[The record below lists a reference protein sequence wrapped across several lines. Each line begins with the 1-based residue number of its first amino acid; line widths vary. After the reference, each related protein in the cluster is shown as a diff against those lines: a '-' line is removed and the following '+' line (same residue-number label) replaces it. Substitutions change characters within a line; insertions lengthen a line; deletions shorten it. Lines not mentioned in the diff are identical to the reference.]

1 MRFKIPKGTPF
12 GGGSARGPGEA
23 RPGRP
28 EESGIHLSGEALM
41 GLRHL
46 ARRGAAPATRTL
58 AGLPGGIVTRR
69 RGRGSEPEDVRPWT
83 EGDDRRHI
91 DRNATARTGQ
101 LHVRTH
107 HDERDRAVVL
117 LADFRP
123 SMLFGTRRTLRSV
136 AAAEALALLGWRI
149 VADGGRV
156 GLAVAGEGEPTV
168 LRPAGGERAMA
179 AVTGALALAHARAL
193 ETADRPDPPLEPWLG
208 IAASLLP
215 SGGHLVIAS
224 ALDAPGPD
232 FERLLGLVAERISV
246 RLVLVSDAFE
256 RARRPGFFPFALADG
271 RRGSLRVDGAGTGA
285 LDARLADYA
294 ARGIAGLRLDVES
307 PPEAYAP
314 LMERLDAV
322 L

>member
-1 MRFKIPKGTPF
+1 MIN
-12 GGGSARGPGEA
+12 
-23 RPGRP
+23 
-28 EESGIHLSGEALM
+28 LSGEALM

-46 ARRGAAPATRTL
+46 ARRGAAPVTRTL

-69 RGRGSEPEDVRPWT
+69 RGRGSEPEDVRLWT

-107 HDERDRAVVL
+107 HDERDRAVIL

-123 SMLFGTRRTLRSV
+123 SMLFGTKRTLRSV

-156 GLAVAGEGEPTV
+156 GLAVASAGEPVV

-179 AVTGALALAHARAL
+179 SVTGALAVAHAQAL
-193 ETADRPDPPLEPWLG
+193 EAAQAEAGAADPPLEPLLG

-232 FERLLGLVAERISV
+232 FDRLLGLVAERVSV

-256 RARRPGFFPFALADG
+256 RVRKPGFFPFALRDG
-271 RRGSLRVDGAGTGA
+271 KRGSLRADGTGQQV

-294 ARGIAGLRLDVES
+294 ARGVAGLRLDVELG
-307 PPEAYAP
+307 PEAYAP

>member
-1 MRFKIPKGTPF
+1 MI
-12 GGGSARGPGEA
+12 A
-23 RPGRP
+23 
-28 EESGIHLSGEALM
+28 LSGETLM

-46 ARRGAAPATRTL
+46 ARRGASPVTRTL

-69 RGRGSEPEDVRPWT
+69 RGRGSEPEDVRLWA

-101 LHVRTH
+101 LYVRTH
-107 HDERDRAVVL
+107 HDERDRAVIL

-123 SMLFGTRRTLRSV
+123 SMLFGTRRTLRAN

-156 GLAVAGEGEPTV
+156 GLVVASAAGEATV
-168 LRPAGGERAMA
+168 LRPAGGERAMT
-179 AVTGALALAHARAL
+179 AVTGALAVAHARAL
-193 ETADRPDPPLEPWLG
+193 ETAKDPDPPLEPLLG
-208 IAASLLP
+208 VAASLLP
-215 SGGHLVIAS
+215 SGGHLVIGS
-224 ALDAPGPD
+224 ALDNPGPD
-232 FERLLGLVAERISV
+232 FERLLGLVAERVSV

-256 RARRPGFFPFALADG
+256 RARRPGFFPFALSDG
-271 RRGSLRVDGAGTGA
+271 RRGSLRADGTGERA
-285 LDARLADYA
+285 IDARLADYA
-294 ARGIAGLRLDVES
+294 ARGMAGLRLDVEAG
-307 PPEAYAP
+307 PEAYAP

>member
-1 MRFKIPKGTPF
+1 M
-12 GGGSARGPGEA
+12 
-23 RPGRP
+23 
-28 EESGIHLSGEALM
+28 IHLSGEALM

-46 ARRGAAPATRTL
+46 ARRGAAPVTRTL

-69 RGRGSEPEDVRPWT
+69 RGRGSEPEDVRLWA

-107 HDERDRAVVL
+107 HDERDRAVIL

-149 VADGGRV
+149 VADGGRI
-156 GLAVAGEGEPTV
+156 GLAVASSADEPTV
-168 LRPAGGERAMA
+168 LRPTGGERAMA
-179 AVTGALALAHARAL
+179 AVTGALAVAHAKAL
-193 ETADRPDPPLEPWLG
+193 EEAREASRHPDPPLEPRLG
-208 IAASLLP
+208 IAASLLH
-215 SGGHLVIAS
+215 SGGHLVIGS
-224 ALDAPGPD
+224 ALDDPGPD
-232 FERLLGLVAERISV
+232 FERLLGLVAERVSV

-256 RARRPGFFPFALADG
+256 RARRPGFFPFALSDG
-271 RRGSLRVDGAGTGA
+271 RRGSLRADGTGGQA
-285 LDARLADYA
+285 IDARLADFA
-294 ARGIAGLRLDVES
+294 ARGIAGLRLDVEAG
-307 PPEAYAP
+307 PETYAP

>member
-1 MRFKIPKGTPF
+1 M
-12 GGGSARGPGEA
+12 
-23 RPGRP
+23 
-28 EESGIHLSGEALM
+28 IHLSGEALM

-46 ARRGAAPATRTL
+46 ARRGAAPVTRTL

-69 RGRGSEPEDVRPWT
+69 RGRGSEPEDVRLWT

-107 HDERDRAVVL
+107 HDERDRAVIL

-123 SMLFGTRRTLRSV
+123 SMLFGTKRTLRSV

-156 GLAVAGEGEPTV
+156 GLAVASAGEPVV

-179 AVTGALALAHARAL
+179 SVTGALAVAHAQAL
-193 ETADRPDPPLEPWLG
+193 EEAQADAGTADPAGTPPR

-215 SGGHLVIAS
+215 SGGHW
-224 ALDAPGPD
+224 
-232 FERLLGLVAERISV
+232 
-246 RLVLVSDAFE
+246 
-256 RARRPGFFPFALADG
+256 
-271 RRGSLRVDGAGTGA
+271 
-285 LDARLADYA
+285 
-294 ARGIAGLRLDVES
+294 
-307 PPEAYAP
+307 
-314 LMERLDAV
+314 
-322 L
+322 

>member
-1 MRFKIPKGTPF
+1 
-12 GGGSARGPGEA
+12 
-23 RPGRP
+23 
-28 EESGIHLSGEALM
+28 M

-58 AGLPGGIVTRR
+58 AGLPGGIVTKR
-69 RGRGSEPEDVRPWT
+69 RGRGSEPEDVRPWS

-156 GLAVAGEGEPTV
+156 GLAVATVDEPVV

-179 AVTGALALAHARAL
+179 SVTGALALAHAGAL
-193 ETADRPDPPLEPWLG
+193 EKAGEADPPLEPLLG

-232 FERLLGLVAERISV
+232 FERLLGLVAERVSV

-256 RARRPGFFPFALADG
+256 RAKRPGFFPFALSDG
-271 RRGSLRVDGAGTGA
+271 RRGSLRADGAGARA
-285 LDARLADYA
+285 LDARLSDYA
-294 ARGIAGLRLDVES
+294 ARGIAGLRLDVEAG
-307 PPEAYAP
+307 PETYAP